1 MLDNRVVSDLQ
12 TPTRSDPELS
22 VRSEPPWYGP
32 GTTVA
37 VVGLGKIGLPLAAQ
51 FASRGMSVVGCD
63 SNAEVVATVDRG
75 QAHVVEEA
83 GLAERVDG
91 ATAEGLLRATVDTTA
106 AVRDADVVV
115 VIVPVVVDE
124 VGTIDFRS
132 LDAATDAVGRGLRP
146 GALVVYE
153 TTLPVGT
160 TRGRLAKRLAAAS
173 GLIAGPDFYL
183 AFSPERVSS
192 GRIFRDLRRY
202 PKIVGGVDAAS
213 GAAAVAFYRSAL
225 EFDDDLAEPRVRDV
239 GSAESAEL
247 TKLIETTYRDVNI
260 ALANQF
266 ARFADAWGLDVVAAI
281 DAANTQPYSHIHR
294 PGVGVGGH
302 CIPVYPYFLLND
314 HAAGDVLTL
323 AREARRANDAMAG
336 YAIELLRAVLDSL
349 AGRHVLILGFA
360 YRENVR
366 EDFLSSAR
374 KLIDAITTEGGRA
387 FVHDPYYSG
396 DELRRHGA
404 TPYDLLD
411 PAPVDAAVLQA
422 NHRAYADLD
431 FRSLPGCRVVLDGR
445 NAIERARVE
454 SAGLTYLAVGR
465 ANG

>member
-1 MLDNRVVSDLQ
+1 MSF
-12 TPTRSDPELS
+12 
-22 VRSEPPWYGP
+22 GP

-51 FASRGMSVVGCD
+51 FASRGMSVIGCD
-63 SNAEVVATVDRG
+63 ANPEVVATVGRG
-75 QAHVVEEA
+75 QSHVVEEA
-83 GLAERVDG
+83 GLAELVAS
-91 ATAEGLLRATVDTTA
+91 ATATGRLRATGDTAA
-106 AVRDADVVV
+106 AVRRSDVVV
-115 VIVPVVVDE
+115 MIVPVVVDD

-132 LDAATDAVGRGLRP
+132 LDAATAAVGRGLRP
-146 GALVVYE
+146 GTLVIYE

-160 TRGRLAKRLAAAS
+160 TRGRLAERLVASS
-173 GLIAGPDFYL
+173 GLSPGRDFRL
-183 AFSPERVSS
+183 AFSPERVLS

-213 GAAAVAFYRSAL
+213 GAAAAAFYRAAL
-225 EFDDDLAEPRVRDV
+225 EFEPDLPEPQVRDL

-266 ARFADAWGLDVVAAI
+266 ARFADQLGLDLGAAI
-281 DAANTQPYSHIHR
+281 DAANTQPYAHIHR

-314 HAAGDVLTL
+314 RAAGALLTL
-323 AREARRANDAMAG
+323 PREARRANDGMAS
-336 YAIELLRAVLDSL
+336 YAIDRLRGVLGSID
-349 AGRHVLILGFA
+349 GRRILILGFA

-374 KLIDAITTEGGRA
+374 MLIKAITTGGGCA
-387 FVHDPYYSG
+387 LVHDPYYSD

-404 TPYDLLD
+404 TPYDLAR
-411 PAPVDAAVLQA
+411 PGPVDAAILQA
-422 NHRAYADLD
+422 NHRAYAELD
-431 FRSLPGCRVVLDGR
+431 YRSLPGCRVVLDGR
-445 NAIERARVE
+445 GALDRARIE
-454 SAGLTYLAVGR
+454 AAGLIYLAVGQGSGAR
-465 ANG
+465 GEE